1 MEKRLDAIEDSIKTL
16 FTKYNDLS
24 TNLRII
30 SSTSAE
36 VSQKVSDMSIILEK
50 LNKYLSPDL
59 EKHRPGVVMQTEY
72 NLQDIKKQAER
83 TDGAFHRIDELR
95 NKQRDISVKFTAWE
109 ILVKDVTIKLDKF
122 KPVNTPAVVGMVTI
136 ATGILGALMV
146 FLK

>member
-1 MEKRLDAIEDSIKTL
+1 
-16 FTKYNDLS
+16 
-24 TNLRII
+24 
-30 SSTSAE
+30 